1 LDENK
6 IVDLLSGEKDVFK
19 RRGTPDDNNNN
30 PIQNE
35 PIVIRLI
42 VDISGKFFSLYD
54 LDKARM
60 SCVADVTLDAASM
73 YRFNGYDQR
82 LERLLEATLMMME
95 ALKDDKRFQLHII
108 GHNGSSAK
116 IPLVNPTTKTDEKTQ
131 LQVLECMV
139 AQTQY
144 TWAGDNTVDA
154 ISLAVEEAEKG
165 DLVIVISDANLDRY
179 DITVKD
185 LNPLQSQKVHARK
198 SDSNTSD
205 FILNSVLIVLSLL
218 LL

>member
-1 LDENK
+1 
-6 IVDLLSGEKDVFK
+6 
-19 RRGTPDDNNNN
+19 
-30 PIQNE
+30 
-35 PIVIRLI
+35 
-42 VDISGKFFSLYD
+42 
-54 LDKARM
+54 
-60 SCVADVTLDAASM
+60 
-73 YRFNGYDQR
+73 
-82 LERLLEATLMMME
+82 
-95 ALKDDKRFQLHII
+95 
-108 GHNGSSAK
+108 
-116 IPLVNPTTKTDEKTQ
+116 
-131 LQVLECMV
+131 MV

-218 LL
+218 PL